1 MHSVAKISAAL
12 GLCLALA
19 GERFA
24 VAGPAEDQFAVAAGH
39 YQQQRWKLAAAEF
52 RTFLADFPGHLKASR
67 AQFYLAETLV
77 QLREFDSAA
86 AEFQE
91 FRRKH
96 PQDPL
101 AGKALFRSGEAC
113 YLAGKLDEAERE
125 LTAFQAQSPDAALNA
140 YVLPYLGDIA
150 AQRRDAAKAQQLFS
164 QGLERYPQGPLQD
177 DCRFGLA
184 KALEEQGKIE
194 DAQRLYLALSSKTA
208 SPWADDAQFRL
219 GASQYASGDYAAALE
234 TFDALPATFANSEW
248 KDKAALAAGQTLF
261 FLNQF
266 DPALARFERLAKLP
280 EIGLEA
286 RYWIGLTHKA
296 RRQWDAAAETLL
308 AAAAESELPPLA
320 PALHFHAGDALVQ
333 AGRLKD
339 ADAQF
344 DLVLKHW
351 ADGEY
356 ADDSKLGKLH
366 AALAADDH
374 AAVDRLAAEFVEQY
388 PKSPLRPGV
397 DRTLARSM
405 LARKQPQQALEIL
418 ERLVASE
425 PATPPSTAA
434 KPAKGGA
441 RSSGTHDAAAHRYL
455 LALAYLGV
463 ERYEDALKTLAPVL
477 ALPAGEL
484 KTDAER
490 AQATALIALQKH
502 AEAIAPLESYL
513 AAHAQGETAA
523 WGQAELAICLAR
535 TKQIDRAKQIFA
547 QFASQ
552 HPGDML
558 IPPTTAALAEA
569 ALAAGEKP
577 WSAELFAALAK
588 AGNPPEFIA
597 RGLSGV
603 AWSQYEAGQ
612 LAEAAESCRQLLER
626 FPEDDLAA
634 ETALLRGQI
643 LERLMKPDEALAMYR
658 LIVEKQAARPQL
670 PSALL
675 GAARLCEQLQRD
687 AEAAALYERLD
698 REFAELPERETA
710 IYQWAWV
717 LKKLDKPAEADK
729 LFERLRAATPRSK
742 FWADAVYRLAESAK
756 QAKDLARAEQLVDE
770 LIAGNPGPPILPH
783 ALYLKA
789 QIAIAGEQWKKAPA
803 PLERLVAEF
812 PDSNLAPLARYFIA
826 ESAYRQEDYETAAKR
841 FAELSEQVQGG
852 QPKWLPMVALRQ
864 SQILATQKKW
874 PEALEQAR
882 RIAAEQPAFEQQYE
896 VDYLI
901 GRCLA
906 SQGKFDDA
914 RTAYRQVTHSEI
926 GGKTETAAMAQ
937 WMIGESYFHQKNY
950 EAAVREYLKVDILY
964 AFPTWQAGALLQ
976 AGKCHELLGEWKQA
990 SALYAKLLKSYP
1002 ETPFAADASKLLQ
1015 AAQTRA
1021 QAKN

>member
-1 MHSVAKISAAL
+1 MHSVAKSTAAL
-12 GLCLALA
+12 ALCLALA
-19 GERFA
+19 GERLA
-24 VAGPAEDQFAVAAGH
+24 IAGPAEDQFAVAAGH

-52 RTFLADFPGHLKASR
+52 RAFLAGFPDHFKASR

-86 AEFQE
+86 AEFRE

-96 PQDPL
+96 PQDAL

-140 YVLPYLGDIA
+140 YVLPYLADIA
-150 AQRRDAAKAQQLFS
+150 AQRHDAGKAQQLFS

-194 DAQRLYLALSSKTA
+194 DAQRLYLALASKTA
-208 SPWADDAQFRL
+208 GPWADDAQFRL
-219 GASQYASGDYAAALE
+219 GASQYANGDYAAALE
-234 TFDALPATFANSEW
+234 TFDALPSAFAQSEW
-248 KDKAALAAGQTLF
+248 QDKAALAAGQSLF
-261 FLNQF
+261 YLNRYDQ
-266 DPALARFERLAKLP
+266 ALARFERLAKLP
-280 EIGLEA
+280 EVGLEA
-286 RYWIGLTHKA
+286 RYWTGLTHKA
-296 RRQWDAAAETLL
+296 KREWDAAAETLL
-308 AAAAESELPPLA
+308 SAAAETDRPPLA

-339 ADAQF
+339 AEAQF

-374 AAVDRLAAEFVEQY
+374 AAVDRLGAEFVEQF
-388 PKSPLRPGV
+388 PQSPLRPGV

-405 LARKQPQQALEIL
+405 LARKQPDRALEIL
-418 ERLVASE
+418 ERLVASD
-425 PATPPSTAA
+425 PALSPSTSA
-434 KPAKGGA
+434 KTAEASA
-441 RSSGTHDAAAHRYL
+441 RATARDAETHRYL

-463 ERYEDALKTLAPVL
+463 ERYEEALKVLAPLL

-484 KTDAER
+484 KSDAER

-513 AAHAQGETAA
+513 VANPKGELAA

-535 TKQIDRAKQIFA
+535 TKQIDRAKQVFA
-547 QFASQ
+547 QFTSQ

-569 ALAAGEKP
+569 ALAAGDKP
-577 WSAELFAALAK
+577 WSAELFASLAK
-588 AGNPPEFIA
+588 AGSPPEYIA

-603 AWSQYEAGQ
+603 AWSQYEAGE
-612 LAEAAESCRQLLER
+612 LAEAAETCQQLLDR
-626 FPEDDLAA
+626 FPEDDLAV

-658 LIVEKQAARPQL
+658 LIVEKHAGGPQL

-675 GAARLCEQLQRD
+675 GAARLCEQLQND

-698 REFAELPERETA
+698 RDFPELPEHETA

-717 LKKLDKPAEADK
+717 LKKLDKPAEADL
-729 LFERLRAATPRSK
+729 LFERLRSATPRSK

-756 QAKDLARAEQLVDE
+756 QAKDFARAEQLVDE

-789 QIAIAGEQWKKAPA
+789 QIAIAGEQWKKAPP
-803 PLERLVAEF
+803 PLERLAAEF

-841 FAELSEQVQGG
+841 FAELAEQVQGG

-864 SQILATQKKW
+864 AQILATQKKW

-882 RIAAEQPAFEQQYE
+882 RITAEHPAFEQQYE

-906 SQGKFDDA
+906 SQGRFDDA
-914 RTAYRQVTHSEI
+914 RAAYRQVTHSEN

-950 EAAVREYLKVDILY
+950 EAALREYLKVDILY
-964 AFPTWQAGALLQ
+964 AYPTWQAGALLQ